1 MSAEAPERTER
12 DRIVAGLRYCAAVFV
27 VMRVGL
33 TLLGLAGVA
42 LLPGL
47 DPVDAPGWSANR
59 ISPGW
64 HNAVTAFERFDA
76 LWFLGIAS
84 RGYDATNGTLVF
96 FPGYPLLIRGVSP
109 LVGGHPLAAGLLV
122 SNLCAFGSLVVLY
135 FLSASEWD
143 EAVAR
148 RAVVYLAVF
157 PTSFFLLAPY
167 SESPFLLLALVS
179 LWAAR
184 RGRWAVAGLAGAAAA
199 ATRNVGIL
207 LVLPLLAEAI
217 HRAREGQREGLAA
230 RVAWSVAPVIGTAAF
245 LGFARAVAGDW
256 LAPVHQQ
263 ATWQRELAFPLLT
276 VFRGTGIAFRFLG
289 NYPGGYHLMDWLVV
303 APALAAGVWVAL
315 RTRLLYGVYTWA
327 MLLAPLSFVF
337 PPRPFMSL
345 PRFLLPI
352 VPILWA
358 PAVWARRRPGVH
370 TAVVAASVA
379 ARGALTILFVTWYYV
394 F

>member
-1 MSAEAPERTER
+1 MTEQSTGRSER
-12 DRIVAGLRYCAAVFV
+12 DRILAGLRYCAAVFL

-33 TLLGLAGVA
+33 TLVGLAGVA

-47 DPVDAPGWSANR
+47 DPVDAPGWAAR
-59 ISPGW
+59 PITPGW

-84 RGYDATNGTLVF
+84 RGYGPANGTLVF

-109 LVGGHPLAAGLLV
+109 LLGGHPLAAGLLV
-122 SNLCAFGSLVVLY
+122 SNLCAFGSMVVLY

-143 EAVAR
+143 ETVAR

-157 PTSFFLLAPY
+157 PTAFFLLAPY
-167 SESPFLLLALVS
+167 SESPFLLLALTS

-184 RGRWAVAGLAGAAAA
+184 RDRWAVAGLAGAAAA
-199 ATRNVGIL
+199 ATRNVGVL
-207 LVLPLLAEAI
+207 LALPLLAEALS
-217 HRAREGQREGLAA
+217 RYREGQRSGTVA
-230 RVAWSVAPVIGTAAF
+230 RAAWSVAPVVGIAAV
-245 LGFARAVAGDW
+245 LAFARAVSGDW

-263 ATWQRELAFPLLT
+263 ATWQRELAFPLVT
-276 VFRGTGIAFRFLG
+276 VIRATGIAFRFLG

-337 PPRPFMSL
+337 QPRPFMSL

-352 VPILWA
+352 FPILWA

-370 TAVVAASVA
+370 TAVVAASA
-379 ARGALTILFVTWYYV
+379 AALGLLTILFAAWYYV